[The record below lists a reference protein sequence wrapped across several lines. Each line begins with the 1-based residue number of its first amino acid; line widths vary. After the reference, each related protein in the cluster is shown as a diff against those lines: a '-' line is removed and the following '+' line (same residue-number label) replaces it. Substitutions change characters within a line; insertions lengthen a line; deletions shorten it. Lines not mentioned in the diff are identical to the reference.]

1 MKSLMMTLAVV
12 FTASTAFADPL
23 TCNLTGYTA
32 APGLAAAVADDTLA
46 LTWDGDSN
54 QELRLRLAINGGTPT
69 IRDLSIRRKAARGT
83 QPWATV
89 LSNATPE
96 YKVASGLRRATDQ
109 QIRPLRD
116 LGIDITSTVIDEI
129 KWEAFWDA
137 PLNVP
142 GANPAHGNSTPP
154 LGGIAHQPGL
164 PRRPSE
170 VRRADAV
177 FRAQNCE
184 VKTNG
189 ARLEVIFPG
198 VELGVFAGRLEYTVY
213 KGTNLIKQNVVAKT
227 EEKSVAYKYEAG
239 LKGVALEPTS
249 RMVWRDITNFWQD
262 YSFGGPNNDTAVPL
276 RAANRIAV
284 AETGAGSIAAFPPPH
299 RFFWAREVE
308 VNLGY
313 NYYRKDSD
321 TSFAFGVRQAEGE
334 DETTDMGRGAEDI
347 RQNFALYSARPG
359 TWQHMPVFFYV
370 SADKGQPTLKSA
382 LAFTRDDRYKP
393 LPGYQIMAQ
402 HFHTSPIPR
411 AKAYGGL
418 DVRIPDIDAMKAA
431 GINVFGPVGP
441 GGAGGFGGGD
451 RSEARL
457 QNLAD
462 YYEYARRHSDSSF
475 LFMPNHEGG
484 GAGIGG
490 HIDFLLSKP
499 LFWIEDRKPGDPLV
513 EDHPKFGKVYH
524 LGGPDDT
531 IEMARRENILLFMP
545 HARSKGST
553 GYPDAVKNKA
563 HFRDE
568 HYRGI
573 GYRWGMGVD
582 GSELR
587 LCEYRCLD
595 ILDDMN
601 NWVAD
606 VPTPPKF
613 IEAITETYR
622 RGPGDDIY
630 ANNPVSYVKLDRLPK
645 VDDMSSI
652 INTMKRGDYFVTSGE
667 VLISSY
673 AVTGGGTQRTV
684 TADVEWTFPLEFA
697 EVVWG
702 DGQTTDRQIIP
713 LTHLAPF
720 GRHSFAIP
728 FDATGKKWVRF
739 ALWDTAGNGALV
751 QPIKLTTVTSTAS
764 R

>member
-1 MKSLMMTLAVV
+1 MKGPITLAVV
-12 FTASTAFADPL
+12 LTASTAFADPL
-23 TCNLTGYTA
+23 TCKLTEYTPAAGLTA
-32 APGLAAAVADDTLA
+32 AMAEDTLA
-46 LTWDGDSN
+46 LTWDGDNN
-54 QELRLRLAINGGTPT
+54 QELRLRLAVNAGTPT
-69 IRDLSIRRKAARGT
+69 IRDLSIRKKGSQTWAA
-83 QPWATV
+83 V
-89 LSNATPE
+89 ISNATPE

-116 LGIDITSTVIDEI
+116 LGVEITSAVIDDI

-142 GANPAHGNSTPP
+142 GGNPAHGNSTPP

-164 PRRPSE
+164 PRRPDE
-170 VRRADAV
+170 VKRADAV
-177 FRAQNCE
+177 FRAPGCE
-184 VKTNG
+184 VKTTG
-189 ARLEVIFPG
+189 ARLDVVFPG
-198 VELGVFAGRLEYTVY
+198 VELGIFAGRLEYSVY

-227 EEKSVAYKYEAG
+227 EEKSVAYKYDAG
-239 LKGVALEPTS
+239 LKGLALQPGS

-262 YSFGGPNNDTAVPL
+262 YSFGGPNNEKLVAL
-276 RAANRIAV
+276 RSANRIAV
-284 AETGAGSIAAFPPPH
+284 AEMAGGSIAAFPPPH

-334 DETTDMGRGAEDI
+334 DETTDMGRGPEDI

-370 SADKGQPTLKSA
+370 SAERGQPTLKSA
-382 LAFTRDDRYKP
+382 LAFTRDDQYKP
-393 LPGYQIMAQ
+393 LAGYQVMAQ
-402 HFHTSPIPR
+402 HFHTSPVPR
-411 AKAYGGL
+411 AKAAGGL
-418 DVRIPDIDAMKAA
+418 DVRIPDIDTMKAK
-431 GINVFGPVGP
+431 GINIFGPVGP
-441 GGAGGFGGGD
+441 GGGGGFGSGD
-451 RSEARL
+451 RTEARL
-457 QNLAD
+457 LNLAD
-462 YYEYARRHSDSSF
+462 YYEYARRHSDSTF
-475 LFMPNHEGG
+475 LLMPNHESG
-484 GAGIGG
+484 GAGVGG

-499 LFWIEDRKPGDPLV
+499 LFWIEDRKPGEPLV
-513 EDHPKFGKVYH
+513 ENHPTYGKVYH

-545 HARSKGST
+545 HSRSKGST
-553 GYPDAVKNKA
+553 GYPDAVKDKA
-563 HFRDE
+563 HFKDE

-601 NWVAD
+601 NWVAN

-645 VDDMSSI
+645 VDDMSSL
-652 INTMKRGDYFVTSGE
+652 INTIKRGDYFVTSGE
-667 VLISSY
+667 ILITSY
-673 AVTGGGTQRTV
+673 GVSGAGTNRTIS
-684 TADVEWTFPLEFA
+684 ADFEWTFPLEFA

-702 DGQTTDRQIIP
+702 DGQTTDRQILP
-713 LTHLAPF
+713 LTNLAPF
-720 GRHSFAIP
+720 GRHKLEIP

-739 ALWDTAGNGALV
+739 AVWDTAGNGALV
-751 QPIKLTTVTSTAS
+751 QPIKLTTVTTTTA